1 MIILK
6 NNKKLF
12 ILFAI
17 LIIVLVGIGITIVKT
32 TVSQNNQ
39 SPDTSPQISNNIELH
54 TSEGKSVLVYEMPGD
69 DYENTDFREDK

>member
-1 MIILK
+1 MK

>member
-1 MIILK
+1 MK

-39 SPDTSPQISNNIELH
+39 RPDTSPQISNNIELH
-54 TSEGKSVLVYEMPGD
+54 TSEGKSVPVYEMPGD

>member
-39 SPDTSPQISNNIELH
+39 SPDTTPQISNNIELH
-54 TSEGKSVLVYEMPGD
+54 TSEGKSVPVYEMPGD